1 MVRWLANHLIH
12 VEMSYRIAAPLTS
25 SQARKL
31 GLPLEVGS
39 NVSTRLEMVELTR
52 HLLTVKMSHF
62 YILKITIN
70 NLRTKGD
77 KNIVSIFYQITSSK
91 LE

>member
-1 MVRWLANHLIH
+1 MVWWLANHLIH
-12 VEMSYRIAAPLTS
+12 VEMSYGITVPLTS
-25 SQARKL
+25 SQACKL

-39 NVSTRLEMVELTR
+39 NVSSRLEMVKLTR

-70 NLRTKGD
+70 NRRTKGD
-77 KNIVSIFYQITSSK
+77 KHIVSIF
-91 LE
+91 

>member
-1 MVRWLANHLIH
+1 MVWWLANHLIH

-77 KNIVSIFYQITSSK
+77 KNIMSIFYQITSSK

>member
-1 MVRWLANHLIH
+1 MVWWLANHLIH
-12 VEMSYRIAAPLTS
+12 VGTSYRIVAPLTS
-25 SQARKL
+25 SQAHKL
-31 GLPLEVGS
+31 KLPLEVGS

-62 YILKITIN
+62 YILKITVN

-77 KNIVSIFYQITSSK
+77 KHIMSIF
-91 LE
+91 